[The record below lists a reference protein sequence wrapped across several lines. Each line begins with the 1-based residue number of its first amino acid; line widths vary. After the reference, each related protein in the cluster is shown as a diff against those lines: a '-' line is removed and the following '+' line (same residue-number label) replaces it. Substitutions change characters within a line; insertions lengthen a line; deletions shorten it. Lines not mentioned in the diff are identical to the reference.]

1 MKPMLSAT
9 LKDPSSIGYPV
20 LISPKLDGIRCIIN
34 ERGVPVTRTLK
45 LIPNFAIREELSRL
59 KLPQLDGELI
69 VGSPKHPDC
78 YRTTNSG
85 VMSFDGEPDWCFY
98 VFDIV
103 GGGSFENR
111 LDRAREAVAAAA
123 HPRIKLV
130 AHKKAKNPNDVLT
143 YEAKMLLAGFE
154 GIMGRSLTGPYKY
167 GRATMREGSLW
178 KLKRFHDGEARILGF
193 DEQMHNANEAKI
205 NALGRKERS
214 SHKENKHGKGTLGAL
229 KVEDITSGV
238 TFDVGTGF
246 TDEERQRIW
255 DNRKTWEGKIIK
267 YKSLPIGVKEK
278 PRHPVYLGPR
288 ED

>member
-20 LISPKLDGIRCIIN
+20 LMSPKLDGIRCIIN

-45 LIPNFAIREELSRL
+45 LIPNEAIRAELTRL

-85 VMSFDGEPDWCFY
+85 VMSFDGEPDWCFW

-103 GGGSFENR
+103 DTAPFQRR
-111 LDRAREAVAAAA
+111 LQKVHEV
-123 HPRIKLV
+123 IQKLG
-130 AHKKAKNPNDVLT
+130 HKRVRMVVHKTAKNPNEVLD
-143 YEAKMLLAGFE
+143 YEGKMLLAGFE
-154 GIMGRSLTGPYKY
+154 GIMGRAPLGPYKF

-178 KLKRFHDGEARILGF
+178 KLKRFHDGEARVLGF
-193 DEQMHNANEAKI
+193 DEQMHNANEAKV
-205 NALGRKERS
+205 NALGRTERS

-229 KVEDITSGV
+229 KVEDIATGV

-246 TDEERQRIW
+246 TDEERQHIW
-255 DNRKTWEGKIIK
+255 DNRHDWEGKIIK

-278 PRHPVYLGPR
+278 PRHPVYLGER
-288 ED
+288 TE

>member
-9 LKDPSSIGYPV
+9 LKDPASIGYPA
-20 LISPKLDGIRCIIN
+20 LLSPKLDGIRCIIN
-34 ERGVPVTRTLK
+34 ERGMPVTRTLK
-45 LIPNFAIREELSRL
+45 LIPNEAIRAELTRL

-98 VFDIV
+98 VFDV
-103 GGGSFENR
+103 MCGGSFESR
-111 LDRAREAVAAAA
+111 LA
-123 HPRIKLV
+123 
-130 AHKKAKNPNDVLT
+130 KAKEIVQKLGHKRVKFVGHKTARNPNDVLT
-143 YEAKMLLAGFE
+143 YEAAMLLEGYE
-154 GIMGRSLTGPYKY
+154 GIMGRAPHGSYKF

-178 KLKRFHDGEARILGF
+178 KLKRFHDGEAVIKGF
-193 DEQMHNANEAKI
+193 DEQMRNDNEAKV

-229 KVEDITSGV
+229 KVEDVTSGV
-238 TFDVGTGF
+238 AFDVGTGF
-246 TDEERQRIW
+246 TDEDRQHIW
-255 DNRKTWEGKIIK
+255 DNRAAWLGRTIK

-288 ED
+288 DE